1 MGVLD
6 RLQRPAPYAGGEE
19 ETAKLLHE
27 RVSEGFGPIWRAQE
41 NRDAKLLLPYV
52 SDGYLERSRDSFDE
66 LDRQARTHRIE
77 DDRLRDVA
85 VVRPGDGA
93 PSDTAQAYLA
103 FAVRHS
109 IVDLRTGAVVGGDAV
124 TTRAWTARWT
134 FTFEP
139 RRGWLVD
146 RLEAVWRSQDGQ
158 MPAAGEWPGLPAG
171 WYSLRDRPSEW
182 TYWDGATWT
191 RSS

>member
-1 MGVLD
+1 MLI
-6 RLQRPAPYAGGEE
+6 
-19 ETAKLLHE
+19 HE
-27 RVSEGFGPIWRAQE
+27 RVAENFGLMWRAQE
-41 NRDAKLLLPYV
+41 NRDAELLVPFV
-52 SDGYLERSRDSFDE
+52 SDGYLEQSRAAFDE
-66 LDRQARTHRIE
+66 LDRQARTHQIE

-85 VVRPGDGA
+85 VVRPDADAAG
-93 PSDTAQAYLA
+93 DTARAYLA

-146 RLEAVWRSQDGQ
+146 RLEAVWRSRDGQ

-171 WYSLRDRPSEW
+171 WYSLRERPSEW
-182 TYWDGATWT
+182 TYWDGDAW
-191 RSS
+191 RRDP

>member
-1 MGVLD
+1 LERTG
-6 RLQRPAPYAGGEE
+6 PYPGGEKK
-19 ETAKLLHE
+19 TAMALHE
-27 RVSEGFGPIWRAQE
+27 RVSESFGPMWRAQE
-41 NRDAKLLLPYV
+41 NRDAELLVPFV
-52 SDGYLERSRDSFDE
+52 SDAYLEQSRDSFDE

-77 DDRLRDVA
+77 DERLRDVA
-85 VVRPGDGA
+85 VVRPADDAAG
-93 PSDTAQAYLA
+93 DTAQAYLA

-146 RLEAVWRSQDGQ
+146 RLVAMWRSKDGR
-158 MPAAGEWPGLPAG
+158 MPAAGEWPGLPEG

-182 TYWDGATWT
+182 TYWDGAAWR
-191 RSS
+191 RSG